1 MTPTIDTLTEQVSRT
16 FPHYD
21 SSILRRAYDV
31 AAEAHK
37 HQKRK
42 TGEPY
47 VTHCLATA
55 AILADLRMD
64 PPVVVAGLLHD
75 TVEDTDLTLE
85 DIRRAFGDEVT
96 KLVDGVTKLSKIA
109 DVTGHRGRDLGNDEA
124 ESLRKMFLAMG
135 EDVRIVLI
143 KLADRLHNMRTL
155 HGLAREKQIRIARE
169 TLDIFAPLANRL
181 GIWQIKAELEDL
193 CLRYLDPE
201 VYCNLVERLNERREE
216 REAFLDEAIQT
227 LRHALAEEGIQA
239 EISGRSKHLFSIYKK
254 MKRKER
260 DFDQIFD
267 VRAIRIIVGN
277 RAECYHVLGIV
288 HNLWR
293 PVPQEFDDYIANP
306 KQNNYRSLHTA
317 VYGPNGKA
325 LEVQIRDYEM
335 HQYAELG
342 VAAHW
347 RYKEQIKQ
355 STFLDEKVRFLRQM
369 LEWRNE
375 DGGNGNAEEFMDQVR
390 TDMLPDRV
398 FVFTPKGQIRELPA
412 GATPVDFAYYIH
424 TDIGHRCRGAKVN
437 GNIVNLSYELKDGDQ
452 VEILTAKRGGPS
464 RDWLNPHMGYVT
476 TARARS
482 KIRAW
487 FRQEDRDENISQG
500 REMLDRE
507 MRKLGLNDSHE
518 KVARLNKYDRVD
530 DFLAA
535 VGCGDVSP
543 QSIAAKLLD
552 SQREEEASK
561 FRGIEAE
568 LEKAFQGQS
577 RSTPEPDGTTD
588 TGVTI
593 RGVGGL
599 MTRMAGC
606 CNPVPGDEIIG
617 YVTRGQ
623 GVTVHQRACAT
634 AMNRNDRERIIDLE
648 WGHADK
654 NVFAVSLRILALDRE
669 GLLRD
674 IVDVVANEKVNMRA
688 ANAVTNK
695 KENSAVITATLEV
708 ADAMQLSRIL
718 SRINNLPNVLEAHR
732 ATS

>member
-75 TVEDTDLTLE
+75 TVEDTDLTLD

-155 HGLAREKQIRIARE
+155 HGLAREKQLRIARE

-277 RAECYHVLGIV
+277 RAEC
-288 HNLWR
+288 
-293 PVPQEFDDYIANP
+293 
-306 KQNNYRSLHTA
+306 
-317 VYGPNGKA
+317 
-325 LEVQIRDYEM
+325 
-335 HQYAELG
+335 
-342 VAAHW
+342 
-347 RYKEQIKQ
+347 
-355 STFLDEKVRFLRQM
+355 
-369 LEWRNE
+369 
-375 DGGNGNAEEFMDQVR
+375 
-390 TDMLPDRV
+390 
-398 FVFTPKGQIRELPA
+398 
-412 GATPVDFAYYIH
+412 
-424 TDIGHRCRGAKVN
+424 
-437 GNIVNLSYELKDGDQ
+437 
-452 VEILTAKRGGPS
+452 
-464 RDWLNPHMGYVT
+464 
-476 TARARS
+476 
-482 KIRAW
+482 
-487 FRQEDRDENISQG
+487 
-500 REMLDRE
+500 
-507 MRKLGLNDSHE
+507 
-518 KVARLNKYDRVD
+518 
-530 DFLAA
+530 
-535 VGCGDVSP
+535 
-543 QSIAAKLLD
+543 
-552 SQREEEASK
+552 
-561 FRGIEAE
+561 
-568 LEKAFQGQS
+568 
-577 RSTPEPDGTTD
+577 
-588 TGVTI
+588 
-593 RGVGGL
+593 
-599 MTRMAGC
+599 
-606 CNPVPGDEIIG
+606 
-617 YVTRGQ
+617 
-623 GVTVHQRACAT
+623 
-634 AMNRNDRERIIDLE
+634 
-648 WGHADK
+648 
-654 NVFAVSLRILALDRE
+654 
-669 GLLRD
+669 
-674 IVDVVANEKVNMRA
+674 
-688 ANAVTNK
+688 
-695 KENSAVITATLEV
+695 
-708 ADAMQLSRIL
+708 
-718 SRINNLPNVLEAHR
+718 
-732 ATS
+732 